1 MGARFGILPSYG
13 FFIRH
18 VDGIQLDNIEVSFK
32 ENDLR
37 PAFFLDD
44 VKNAEFMFVKAQK
57 SEGVPYMSAKSV
69 TNLSFFRSIDIIDR
83 KIDKAEN
90 EKL

>member
-1 MGARFGILPSYG
+1 M
-13 FFIRH
+13 RH
-18 VDGIQLDNIEVSFK
+18 VDGIQLNNVEVSFK
-32 ENDLR
+32 DNDLR

-57 SEGVPYMSAKSV
+57 SEGVPFLSV
-69 TNLSFFRSIDIIDR
+69 KNAANLSFFRSLDIIDR
-83 KIDKAEN
+83 KIDKLEN